1 MSSLQKNIESAIS
14 KAMKERDSIRL
25 DALRMLK
32 SDIQY
37 ELTKTGAKELSDEQV
52 EAILKRASK
61 KRKESIEQF
70 EKAGRNDLADKEKL
84 ELKIIDE
91 YLPEAVSEEIIQQT
105 VKKVFDDLKPKGPQ
119 EMGKIMGAVMGKF
132 KGQNVDG
139 NLVKNIITNA
149 FQK

>member
-91 YLPEAVSEEIIQQT
+91 YLPEAVSEEIIQET
-105 VKKVFDDLKPKGPQ
+105 VKKVFDDLKPKSPQ